1 MTDMMTDMRG
11 DNEEQ
16 PKDWFNNLD
25 WSAIFQARDNIFLNN
40 ENIKNNIF
48 LDEKFGLPIK
58 INYHGLPYR
67 LKQIEGSDWIDLYVV
82 ESYHLKAGERE
93 YLNLGIS
100 MKLPEGYEAYIV
112 PRSSTFKKYGILQ
125 TNSPA
130 VIDNAYNGDD
140 DIWKY
145 PVYATREIWI
155 PEGARICQFRIQKSQ
170 PKVEFI
176 EVDSLGEENR
186 GGLGSTGDGVL

>member
-1 MTDMMTDMRG
+1 MMTDMRG
-11 DNEEQ
+11 DSEEQ

-25 WSAIFQARDNIFLNN
+25 WGTIFNPKTEEL
-40 ENIKNNIF
+40 IKAMAAVTA
-48 LDEKFGLPIK
+48 LPIK
-58 INYHGLPYR
+58 INYHGTPYR
-67 LKQIEGSDWIDLYVV
+67 LKQVKGSDWIDLYVV

-130 VIDNAYNGDD
+130 VIDNAYSGDN

-155 PEGARICQFRIQKSQ
+155 PEGARVCQFRIQKSQ